1 MTRSLLKSA
10 SVVSGMTLLSRIL
23 GFVRDI
29 VFAQLGGAKPFMDAF
44 FVAFKIPNFLRRLF
58 AEGAFAQSFV
68 PVLGEYRAKHSHE
81 EVRDLVDRV
90 TGTLGAVL
98 IVITL
103 VGVLAAPVLIM
114 IFAPGFYFRADAER
128 FAMAAEMLRWTFP
141 YILFISLTA
150 LAGGILN
157 TWGRFGVPAFTPVF
171 LNLSLIAAALWIA
184 PGMENPGVGLAIGV
198 LIAGIVQ
205 LAFQLPFLAR
215 LKLLPRPKL
224 IRLSRS
230 VGPPPQDKNR
240 AAATVGE
247 AGVRKIFKLML
258 PAIFGSSVAQINLLF
273 DTLIASF
280 LISGSVAWLYYSDRL
295 MEFPLGLFGIALA
308 TVLLPRLSSQHAT
321 QSTAGFSATI
331 DWSLRWVWVIS
342 LPAAVGLFV
351 LAGPLLTTM
360 FERGAFTS
368 ADTDMARLSLMAYAF
383 GLIGFSLVKVLA
395 PGFFAR
401 QDTRTPVRIGIIAL
415 MANMALNV
423 VFVVPW
429 VLLGFVGPHAGLAL
443 ATSVGAFINAG
454 LLFRALKRE
463 GVLMPMTGWGTFL
476 LRIVAASVVMAVA
489 VWFVAG
495 PLSSW
500 QALGV
505 MAQIARLL
513 MVISLGAAVYAAT
526 LWLAG
531 LRPNDLKLS
540 PV

>member
-198 LIAGIVQ
+198 LIAGVVQ

-215 LKLLPRPKL
+215 LRLLPRPKL
-224 IRLSRS
+224 IAISQLR
-230 VGPPPQDKNR
+230 GQR
-240 AAATVGE
+240 AAPTTGE

-308 TVLLPRLSSQHAT
+308 TVLLPRLASQHAT

-401 QDTRTPVRIGIIAL
+401 QDTKTPVRIGIIAL

-463 GVLMPMTGWGTFL
+463 GVLLPMPGWRKFL
-476 LRIVAASVVMAVA
+476 LQVSGASMVMAVV

-495 PLSSW
+495 PLASW

-505 MAQIARLL
+505 MMQMTRLL
-513 MVISLGAAVYAAT
+513 LVISLGAAVYAAT